1 MERQVLK
8 IIVVLL
14 SFFLVTEGC
23 RSVKK
28 VSLLE
33 EKVPSVTAKAEE
45 KTKAKDKSIQ
55 RGDKVGALKPEF
67 VEEAGRVNP
76 FVPITAGYEAVG
88 VAGMPGVTP
97 STASPRQVPTPLPY
111 QLPPLPE
118 QEVPERPKLEIPKWP
133 SESPVISAG
142 PSKMLSAM
150 LKLRLTGIMYGSR
163 GGRAAIVEEIIHDE
177 MTDKEVIRSYVVREG
192 KTFGEYR
199 LRAKEITKNK
209 VVLTKG
215 NQRIELGLVETPVTS
230 PVPSYEWQFISRP
243 SQTAS
248 PVRYQGGALEEGG
261 GGGGD

>member
-1 MERQVLK
+1 MERQALK
-8 IIVVLL
+8 IIVLLL
-14 SFFLVTEGC
+14 SFFLFTEGC

-28 VSLLE
+28 VSSLE

-45 KTKAKDKSIQ
+45 ETKAKDKSVQ
-55 RGDKVGALKPEF
+55 RVGKIETLEPEF
-67 VEEAGRVNP
+67 AEEAGRVNP
-76 FVPITAGYEAVG
+76 FVPITAGYESAG
-88 VAGMPGVTP
+88 AAGAADVAP
-97 STASPRQVPTPLPY
+97 SPASPRQVPTPLPY

-150 LKLRLTGIMYGSR
+150 LKLRLTGIMYGSQ
-163 GGRAAIVEEIIHDE
+163 GKAAIVEEIIYDE
-177 MTDKEVIRSYVVREG
+177 MTKKNVIRSYVVREG

-199 LRAKEITKNK
+199 LQAKKITKNK

-230 PVPSYEWQFISRP
+230 PVPSSQLQFISRP
-243 SQTAS
+243 SQSAS

-261 GGGGD
+261 EGGGD